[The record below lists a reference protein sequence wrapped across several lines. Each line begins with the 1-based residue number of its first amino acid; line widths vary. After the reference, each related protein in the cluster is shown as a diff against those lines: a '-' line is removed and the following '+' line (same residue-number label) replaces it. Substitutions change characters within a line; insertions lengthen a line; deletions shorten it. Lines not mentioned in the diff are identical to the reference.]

1 MLDLVASD
9 NVLLLLLLLLVLLL
23 LLLLVLLPRLLLV
36 GARGA
41 SMLDLVTSDNI
52 VRDAV
57 FVRRLNARRLLE
69 EQF

>member
-1 MLDLVASD
+1 
-9 NVLLLLLLLLVLLL
+9 
-23 LLLLVLLPRLLLV
+23 
-36 GARGA
+36 
-41 SMLDLVTSDNI
+41 MLDLVTSDNI